1 MKNER
6 SGKKAAQKLSED
18 NSRSG
23 SAAPRGPF
31 TDEQIEMIKTQ
42 LQRMTVDAQ
51 GNLQA
56 NWEDWCRDEPGRVA
70 QAIVLSMWRMK

>member
-1 MKNER
+1 
-6 SGKKAAQKLSED
+6 
-18 NSRSG
+18 
-23 SAAPRGPF
+23 
-31 TDEQIEMIKTQ
+31 MIKTQ